1 MMRRACAL
9 ASAMLACCAASH
21 AGQAGAPWAASLELE
36 AGLRAPQPGARRP
49 TRLSVDV
56 GWEHQA
62 SADWR
67 FKLADRFE
75 HFGGTQRRT
84 INTLKDAYLSWNAS
98 AESAIDL
105 GRVNLRQGVAAGYN
119 PSDYFRARA
128 VRSVV
133 SVDPETLRRSRSGT
147 YLVQG
152 QRVWDGG
159 SVSAVLAPRIGG
171 DDGGNTNARARAML
185 VGSVRLA
192 PDFQPQALL
201 LLEEGEAPQL
211 GLNLSTLLGDALS
224 AHAEWSGGRQRDLLS
239 RALGWQDGRGGRAWR
254 NRLAAGAT
262 YTAGNRMSFT
272 AEVHWCGAA
281 LDKEQ
286 WAGLARQSAQY
297 WAYRDFV
304 RREQE
309 PPTRKGLFAMLVWP
323 DALRPRLD
331 LSAVAKHDLQD
342 RSSLLWSEARWRLD
356 EVDVALQWTH
366 VRGGAWDQFAA
377 HGERNSWRL
386 LAQWY
391 L

>member
-1 MMRRACAL
+1 MRRACTL
-9 ASAMLACCAASH
+9 APAMLACCAASH
-21 AGQAGAPWAASLELE
+21 AGQGGAPWAASLELE

-49 TRLSVDV
+49 ARLSVDAS
-56 GWEHQA
+56 WEYQA
-62 SADWR
+62 GADWR

-75 HFGGTQRRT
+75 HIGGTQRRS
-84 INTLKDAYLSWNAS
+84 INTVKDAYLSWTTS
-98 AESAIDL
+98 AESAIDI
-105 GRVNLRQGVAAGYN
+105 GRVNPRQGVAAGYN

-159 SVSAVLAPRIGG
+159 SVSALLAPRIGAG
-171 DDGGNTNARARAML
+171 HDDDNTNARGRALL

-201 LLEEGEAPQL
+201 LVEEGAAPQL
-211 GLNLSTLLGDALS
+211 GINLSALLGDALT
-224 AHAEWSGGRQRDLLS
+224 AHAEWSGGRQRDLLA
-239 RALGWQDGRGGRAWR
+239 RALGGEGGRGGRAWR

-262 YTAGNRMSFT
+262 YTAANRMSLT
-272 AEVHWCGAA
+272 AELHWCGAA
-281 LDKEQ
+281 LGKQE
-286 WAGLARQSAQY
+286 WAALARRPAQY

-331 LSAVAKHDLQD
+331 LSVVAKHDPQD

-356 EVDVALQWTH
+356 EADLALQWTH
-366 VRGGAWDQFAA
+366 VRGGAWDQYPA